1 MILSEWEYCWGC
13 WFLFQGAFGVWG
25 GEFLVL
31 VPVCNGWV
39 GFSVLFQGRPP
50 SWGSERREGKS
61 KWKIKK
67 TWFSPEKTLFLGQ
80 CDPDVDAGF
89 VSVASVKLLCC

>member
-31 VPVCNGWV
+31 VPV
-39 GFSVLFQGRPP
+39 
-50 SWGSERREGKS
+50 
-61 KWKIKK
+61 
-67 TWFSPEKTLFLGQ
+67 
-80 CDPDVDAGF
+80 
-89 VSVASVKLLCC
+89 

>member
-25 GEFLVL
+25 GEFPVL
-31 VPVCNGWV
+31 VPVCNDWV

-50 SWGSERREGKS
+50 VSRSGK
-61 KWKIKK
+61 
-67 TWFSPEKTLFLGQ
+67 
-80 CDPDVDAGF
+80 
-89 VSVASVKLLCC
+89 